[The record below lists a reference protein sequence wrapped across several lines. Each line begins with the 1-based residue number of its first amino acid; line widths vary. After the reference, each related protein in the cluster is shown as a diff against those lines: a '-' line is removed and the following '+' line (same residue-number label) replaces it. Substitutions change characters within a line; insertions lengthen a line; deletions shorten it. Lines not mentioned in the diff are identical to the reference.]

1 MRGYGYTPL
10 VSKAF
15 YQMKKTRGIYGL
27 RDPRTGAVRYIGS
40 SEHIERRYWQH
51 VERVA
56 LDQGG
61 GIWKQA
67 WMLELRRAGLKPD
80 LLILQEITCG
90 DMREAESA
98 FIADYE
104 LVGWADL
111 NINFTSKVQKTTNMH
126 LRRG

>member
-1 MRGYGYTPL
+1 MKGYGYTPL

-40 SEHIERRYWQH
+40 SEHIERRYWHH
-51 VERVA
+51 VEKVA
-56 LDQGG
+56 RDNSGG
-61 GIWKQA
+61 PWKRA
-67 WMLELRRAGLKPD
+67 WMMELRRAGLKPD
-80 LLILQEITCG
+80 LLILQEIADG
-90 DMREAESA
+90 NLRDAECA